1 MLSRSMKDLLTML
14 KQHGIND
21 ERLLE
26 AMSKYPESYLL
37 MKRSPIRLMKIRLYL
52 LVMVKLFHSLILL
65 LK

>member
-26 AMSKYPESYLL
+26 AMSKSTPRAILL
-37 MKRSPIRLMKIRLYL
+37 MKRSLIRL
-52 LVMVKLFHSLILL
+52 
-65 LK
+65 